1 MNESQMQHR
10 MEQIE
15 AARKE
20 FHFIWGDAVKNGGEF
35 SRYLSVVG
43 RDGKAMSFAMQLA
56 WEVFKK
62 SKGL

>member
-1 MNESQMQHR
+1 